1 MMDFDARRHRDDA
14 EQGQL
19 VPLYVLVNGRTTPR
33 NASLD
38 LATQVVALPA
48 DTTVLEP
55 EYREILWQ
63 CRQWM
68 SIAEISAYL
77 QRPLTVVKVLVDI
90 LLEQDYVALG
100 SAAQRTVYD
109 RALLETLL
117 GGLQRL

>member
-1 MMDFDARRHRDDA
+1 MADRDAGDTRD
-14 EQGQL
+14 ESERL

-33 NASLD
+33 NAALD
-38 LATQVVALPA
+38 LATQVVALPG

-55 EYREILWQ
+55 EYQQILRQ
-63 CRQWM
+63 CRDWM

-77 QRPLTVVKVLVDI
+77 GRPLTVVKVLVDI
-90 LLEQDYVALG
+90 LLEQDYLALG
-100 SAAQRTVYD
+100 SAAQQTVYD

>member
-1 MMDFDARRHRDDA
+1 MDFD
-14 EQGQL
+14 EPGQL

-33 NASLD
+33 NAALD

-48 DTTVLEP
+48 DTSALEP
-55 EYREILWQ
+55 EYREILRQ
-63 CRQWM
+63 CQDWM

-77 QRPLTVVKVLVDI
+77 RRPLTVVKVLIDI
-90 LLEQDYVALG
+90 LLEQHYVTLG

>member
-1 MMDFDARRHRDDA
+1 MRSPEAGDGRDESDR
-14 EQGQL
+14 L

-33 NASLD
+33 NAALD

-55 EYREILWQ
+55 EYQQILRQ
-63 CRQWM
+63 CQDWM

-77 QRPLTVVKVLVDI
+77 GRPLTVVKVLVDI

-109 RALLETLL
+109 RDLLETLL
-117 GGLQRL
+117 VGLQRL